1 LNKTEPAKYVEYVLG
16 LAEGGIGRLGPQ
28 EINVKSDAAL
38 LRSYKNNQDTSKSTE
53 IRREILLDLDM
64 EISLARI

>member
-38 LRSYKNNQDTSKSTE
+38 LRSYKNT
-53 IRREILLDLDM
+53 RILANPQRFVEKFCLT
-64 EISLARI
+64 